1 MKEKTGI
8 IIYGSTGSIGTQTLD
23 VIRQLKGVKEYD
35 VVALVCNSNIRLL
48 EKQIEEFR
56 PRYAVVLDEGKA
68 EELAKRLLKRNGN
81 SSGAGTTLVSGGIE
95 NALSVCREAEGVR
108 LVVVAAVGI
117 SGLLPTINSLEAGRN
132 VALANKESLVTAG
145 QLVMETA
152 RRHGVEVLPID
163 SEHSAIWQCL
173 EPEIYSGDKASRRSV
188 IWQLSRGEAENPIR
202 RIILTA
208 SGGPFRLM
216 DKSAMRDVTVDQ
228 ALNHPTWRMGGRI
241 TIDSATLMNKGFES
255 LEAAAL
261 FGVPLDKVTIWT
273 HPTSIVHSFVELND
287 KSVKAQLDHPDM
299 RLPIQYAIAFPE
311 RLPNALQQLD
321 LTELT
326 RQGRPLEFFETEM
339 GKFRCLELAFEA
351 GKAGGTMPAVL
362 NAADEKA
369 VALFLEGKIG
379 FLEIPRMVE
388 TAMAEHRLLHK
399 PGLPE
404 ILAADRWAREH
415 VERQYNSTVAN
426 DRGMGRRA
434 RV

>member
-23 VIRQLKGVKEYD
+23 VIRQLRGIKEYD
-35 VVALVCNSNIRLL
+35 VVALICNNNIELL

-68 EELAKRLLKRNGN
+68 AELTKRLEK
-81 SSGAGTTLVSGGIE
+81 SHGTVPGTRTTRVSGGVN
-95 NALSVCREAEGVR
+95 NALRICRNAIDVQV
-108 LVVVAAVGI
+108 VVVAAVGI
-117 SGLLPTINSLEAGRN
+117 SGLLPTLSSLEGGKN

-145 QLVMETA
+145 ALVMETA
-152 RRHGVEVLPID
+152 RQHRVEVLPID

-173 EPEIYSGDKASRRSV
+173 EPEIYSGSKAARRSV
-188 IWQLSRGEAENPIR
+188 IWQLSTGQAENPIN

-216 DKSAMRDVTVDQ
+216 DKSALRDVTIDQ
-228 ALNHPTWRMGGRI
+228 ALEHPTWKMGGRI

-261 FGVPLDKVTIWT
+261 FGVPLDRVAIWT
-273 HPTSIVHSFVELND
+273 HPTSIVHSFVEFKDN
-287 KSVKAQLDHPDM
+287 SVKAQLDHPDM

-311 RLPNALQQLD
+311 RLPNRLQQLD

-326 RQGRPLEFFETEM
+326 RQGKPLEFFETDME
-339 GKFRCLELAFEA
+339 KFKCLALAFQA
-351 GKAGGTMPAVL
+351 GKVGGTMPAVL

-369 VALFLEGKIG
+369 VSLFLEGKIS
-379 FLEIPRMVE
+379 FLEIPRLVE
-388 TAMAEHRLLHK
+388 TAMAEHSVLPR
-399 PGLPE
+399 PGLSE
-404 ILAADRWAREH
+404 ILAADRWARGH
-415 VERQYNSTVAN
+415 VELQYNSTIAN
-426 DRGMGRRA
+426 QRDSGRRI